1 MYKEQEHTKT
11 ILRYKVFFAY
21 LLSNGLY
28 KKTETRCLVPTSSP
42 KTFKK
47 QPSHHV
53 ILWEIFI

>member
-28 KKTETRCLVPTSSP
+28 KKTKTGCLVPTSSP
-42 KTFKK
+42 ETFKK
-47 QPSHHV
+47 
-53 ILWEIFI
+53 